1 MKRDRIAL
9 FGGSFD
15 PPHIGHLSVA
25 IAAAEQF
32 QLDEVRWIPNCISP
46 YKKEIPV
53 VDASHRQQMTKLL
66 ISVHPRFSIW
76 DIEIVRGGVSYTVDT
91 LKAATEQQSGI
102 DWYLLLGEDAYASFD
117 SWREPDTIREKAQII
132 VYPRNRGSHKIADD
146 AFLLNGN
153 FIDIA
158 SSQIRNLISSGTPTP
173 NLLPKSVVDYIDT
186 HRLYQDT

>member
-46 YKKEIPV
+46 QKKEIPV

-66 ISVHPRFSIW
+66 ISDHPRFSIW
-76 DIEIVRGGVSYTVDT
+76 DVEIVRGGVSYMVDT
-91 LKAATEQQSGI
+91 IKVATEQKSGI

-117 SWREPDTIREKAQII
+117 SWREPDTIRQKAQII
-132 VYPRNRGSHKIADD
+132 VYPRNRCSHKIADD
-146 AFLLNGN
+146 AFLLKGN

-158 SSQIRNLISSGTPTP
+158 SSQIRNLISSRNPTP